1 MPYVAAHFF
10 KPIFGKAKDNMT
22 AAMTAPAVRCPIF
35 QEKTMAAKTPEENH
49 KLFQDAVGRAN
60 IDALIELYEA
70 DALMTMPDREL
81 RGHPQLRAFFET
93 WLQAPA
99 NVKLEPLRVLTQ
111 GDTAL
116 EKTRC
121 VSIEADGTQ
130 SVSYS
135 TVVLRRQA
143 DGQWRI
149 AIDFPMSDSV

>member
-1 MPYVAAHFF
+1 
-10 KPIFGKAKDNMT
+10 
-22 AAMTAPAVRCPIF
+22 
-35 QEKTMAAKTPEENH
+35 MAAKSPEENH
-49 KLFQDAVGRAN
+49 KLFQDAVGQAD
-60 IDALIELYEA
+60 IDALIELYQA
-70 DALMTMPDREL
+70 DAVMTLPGSEL
-81 RGHPQLRAFFET
+81 RGHTQLRAFFES
-93 WLQAPA
+93 WLHAPA
-99 NVKLEPLRVLTQ
+99 NVTLEPLQVLTQ

-149 AIDFPMSDSV
+149 AIDFPMSDAV